1 MQNENFVFIDK
12 NNDHFIGTH
21 TSENCKCER
30 KRFITSSSNFARHSS
45 GKWKKRKETFSSSI
59 NFDTR
64 NFDMQIGVEGVLT
77 LLTRFDTCAIN
88 RAIYVSTVCTPNTR
102 YAGFIGNEYAHKIE
116 RYIHCYSTT
125 FAVKHAPTFPIE

>member
-1 MQNENFVFIDK
+1 MERTRAKIANAKENDLSRVRP
-12 NNDHFIGTH
+12 
-21 TSENCKCER
+21 TSLDTRVER
-30 KRFITSSSNFARHSS
+30 R
-45 GKWKKRKETFSSSI
+45 KRKETFSWLTSNI

-125 FAVKHAPTFPIE
+125 FAVKQAPTFPIE